1 MTLPKIFQVG
11 FNKCGTRTLADFFR
25 RSGYRSAH
33 WKGGKLA
40 DDIMSAKAEGRRP
53 LEQWSGTVLFTDL
66 EKVTSTDMVEAYRE
80 FAFLDESYPDAY
92 FLLNTR
98 RVDDWLTSRMRHW
111 NGTYFRDYMKH
122 YGTRDPIAVLQ
133 RWKDDWVSHID
144 AVRGYFADR
153 PGKLIEFDLDTDDAE
168 TLAHRFEDIL
178 TLNPKKWGHRGRTR
192 VTALFGT

>member
-1 MTLPKIFQVG
+1 MSLPKIFQVG

-40 DDIMSAKAEGRRP
+40 DDIMAAKAEGRLP

-66 EKVTSTDMVEAYRE
+66 EKVTPTQMIEAYRE

-122 YGTRDPIAVLQ
+122 YGTRDPISVLQ
-133 RWKDDWVSHID
+133 RWKDDWVSHVD
-144 AVRGYFADR
+144 AVRSYFADR
-153 PGKLIEFDLDTDDAE
+153 PGKLIEFDLDQDDAE
-168 TLAHRFEDIL
+168 VLAQRFEDIL
-178 TLNPKKWGHRGRTR
+178 TLNPKKWGHRGKTR